1 MAVSQLDGGNE
12 SERQTE
18 LRSAG
23 EFRHEQA
30 ERPAWQRKL
39 LPLMAAVLILAAIFF
54 AVMSVFELREF
65 YDEVAHEPLD
75 LAMHF
80 TEMEQGA
87 PADTLNH
94 PDYVRFRVLALLEA
108 EALQRRYHQANATM
122 LGRIWTRQI
131 GFITGMLLALVG
143 AAFILGRLQEAP
155 TTFELASDQLKGALA
170 TSSPGIVLAVLG
182 TGLMALTIWI
192 PFGVETRDINTYL
205 EAPPQITA
213 PAPANVMPT
222 EIPGAGQRTTPD
234 AEELRLF
241 GTPGTA
247 PSDNSRSGAT
257 SVGSTPTPPSEGG
270 VE

>member
-1 MAVSQLDGGNE
+1 MAVSQFETGDE
-12 SERQTE
+12 PERQTE
-18 LRSAG
+18 LRATG
-23 EFRHEQA
+23 EIGPAQS
-30 ERPAWQRKL
+30 ERAAWQRAL
-39 LPLMAAVLILAAIFF
+39 LPLMAAFLVLAAIFF
-54 AVMSVFELREF
+54 AVMSIFELREF

-80 TEMEQGA
+80 TEMEEGA
-87 PADTLNH
+87 PADALNH
-94 PDYVRFRVLALLEA
+94 PDYVRFKVLALLEA

-122 LGRIWTRQI
+122 LGRIWTRQL
-131 GFITGMLLALVG
+131 GFITGMLIALVG

-182 TGLMALTIWI
+182 TALMALTLWI

-205 EAPPQITA
+205 DRPATITA

-222 EIPGAGQRTTPD
+222 EIPGAGQRPPPD
-234 AEELRLF
+234 AEEQRLF
-241 GTPGTA
+241 GA
-247 PSDNSRSGAT
+247 PAGN
-257 SVGSTPTPPSEGG
+257 PPASQSEGG

>member
-1 MAVSQLDGGNE
+1 MAVSQFETDGEPEQQTEFRAADELGPE
-12 SERQTE
+12 QSER
-18 LRSAG
+18 A
-23 EFRHEQA
+23 
-30 ERPAWQRKL
+30 AWQRTL
-39 LPLMAAVLILAAIFF
+39 LPLMAAFLVLAAIFF

-65 YDEVAHEPLD
+65 YDEIAHEPLD

-80 TEMEQGA
+80 TEMEEGA
-87 PADTLNH
+87 PADALNH
-94 PDYVRFRVLALLEA
+94 PDYVRFKVLALLEA

-122 LGRIWTRQI
+122 LGRIWTRQL
-131 GFITGMLLALVG
+131 GFITGMLIALVG

-182 TGLMALTIWI
+182 TALMALTLWI

-205 EAPPQITA
+205 EAPTQITA

-222 EIPGAGQRTTPD
+222 EIPGAGQRTPPD
-234 AEELRLF
+234 AEEQRLF
-241 GTPGTA
+241 GA
-247 PSDNSRSGAT
+247 PAGNPPA
-257 SVGSTPTPPSEGG
+257 PPSEGG

>member
-1 MAVSQLDGGNE
+1 MAVSQVDTGDELE
-12 SERQTE
+12 QQTKLQTVSEG
-18 LRSAG
+18 A
-23 EFRHEQA
+23 HEKA
-30 ERPAWQRKL
+30 ERAAWQRTL
-39 LPLMAAVLILAAIFF
+39 LPLMATILVLAALFF
-54 AVMSVFELREF
+54 AVMSVFELRAF

-80 TEMEQGA
+80 SELEQGA
-87 PADTLNH
+87 PADAVNH
-94 PDYVRFRVLALLEA
+94 PDYVRFKVLALLEA

-122 LGRIWTRQI
+122 LGRIWTRQL
-131 GFITGMLLALVG
+131 GFITGMLIALVG

-182 TGLMALTIWI
+182 TALMALTIWI

-222 EIPGAGQRTTPD
+222 EITGAGQRTTPD
-234 AEELRLF
+234 AEERRLF
-241 GTPGTA
+241 GA
-247 PSDNSRSGAT
+247 PA
-257 SVGSTPTPPSEGG
+257 GSPPAPPSEGG